1 MPEYKMNFILKHR
14 HQLIITSILI
24 LLLCLFMFLSP
35 RTFLSSGI
43 YSAYMSTI
51 PFTAILALGLTL
63 VIVCGEMD
71 LSFPAVMAASG
82 FVFSLVFIETGSVFL
97 SVAAAVFTGGLCG
110 ALNAFLIVKIGV
122 PSIIA
127 TIGTQFFIRGLTV
140 LLAQGLAKSLI
151 GIRDTFGYQILSG
164 RIADFI
170 PMQFVWLVILTI
182 VFLLIL
188 NSHVLGDRIRFTGD
202 NANAARIMGISVNK
216 TKTFVFIIMGL
227 CSGFSG
233 VLVCSEMAN
242 WWPTQGEGFMLI
254 VFASVFIG
262 GTSVF
267 GGKGT
272 IYGTFIGSII
282 ISMIE
287 AGLVSAGAQGLW
299 TRFVYGIVII
309 TAVSFYAKTSDKKN
323 GE

>member
-1 MPEYKMNFILKHR
+1 MNFLSKYR
-14 HQLIITSILI
+14 HQLIITLI
-24 LLLCLFMFLSP
+24 LFLLFFIFIFLSP
-35 RTFLSSGI
+35 QTFLSSGI

-63 VIVCGEMD
+63 VIVSGEMD

-82 FVFSLVFIETGSVFL
+82 FVFSLVFINTGSVFSGFISAL
-97 SVAAAVFTGGLCG
+97 LTGGACG
-110 ALNAFLIVKIGV
+110 ILNAFIIVKTGV

-140 LLAQGLAKSLI
+140 LLAGGLAKSLI
-151 GIRDTFGYQILSG
+151 GIRETFGYQVLAG
-164 RIADFI
+164 RIFGFI
-170 PMQFVWLVILTI
+170 PMQFIWLLVSAFLFSIILSRH
-182 VFLLIL
+182 F
-188 NSHVLGDRIRFTGD
+188 LGDRIRFIGD
-202 NANAARIMGISVNK
+202 NSNAAKIMGIPVEK
-216 TKTFVFIIMGL
+216 TKAQIFIIMGL

-233 VLVCSEMAN
+233 ALVCSEMAN
-242 WWPTQGEGFMLI
+242 WWPTQGEGYMLV

-272 IYGTFIGSII
+272 VYGTFIGSII

-299 TRFVYGIVII
+299 TRLVYGIVII
-309 TAVSFYAKTSDKKN
+309 TAVSFYAKTSEKKA
-323 GE
+323 

>member
-1 MPEYKMNFILKHR
+1 MKFILRYR
-14 HQLIITSILI
+14 HQFIITLI
-24 LLLCLFMFLSP
+24 LLSLLVLFMFLSP

-82 FVFSLVFIETGSVFL
+82 FVFSIIFIETGSVFL
-97 SVAAAVFTGGLCG
+97 GFIAAILTGGVCG
-110 ALNAFLIVKIGV
+110 GLNAFLIVKIGV

-164 RIADFI
+164 RIAGFI
-170 PMQFVWLVILTI
+170 PMQFVWLIILTI
-182 VFLLIL
+182 IFILIL
-188 NSHVLGDRIRFTGD
+188 NNHVLGDRIKFTGD
-202 NANAARIMGISVNK
+202 NSNAAKIMGISVDK
-216 TKTFVFIIMGL
+216 TKTYVFIIMGL

-233 VLVCSEMAN
+233 ALVCCEMAN
-242 WWPTQGEGFMLI
+242 WWPTQGEGFMLV

-262 GTSVF
+262 GTSVY

-272 IYGTFIGSII
+272 IYGTFVGSII

-299 TRFVYGIVII
+299 TRLVYGIVII
-309 TAVSFYAKTSDKKN
+309 TAVSFYAKTSGKKS
-323 GE
+323 GQ